1 MAEQRNNIA
10 RWYPRAAKLALV
22 RWRELDGLPP
32 IRVKERARTQ
42 WPDLPAIHGTTWM
55 QWRKST
61 EYAEL
66 LALVSGEQTER
77 DRLAELFHAAGGTEA
92 LADVA
97 DAAAYALAA
106 KAMRIAEGVE
116 DAGEIRSLM
125 QTVQAARRQAADQV
139 QAACDAKIAELEER
153 HAAELGQLRAEIAGR
168 DEAIAALK
176 AEIERLKAGGKEVDA
191 AAVAARLNEV
201 LGVRKG

>member
-10 RWYPRAAKLALV
+10 RYYPRAAKLALV
-22 RWRELDGLPP
+22 RWRELEGLPP
-32 IRVKERARTQ
+32 IRCKERARAQ

-55 QWRKST
+55 HWRQSA
-61 EYAEL
+61 EYAAL
-66 LALVSGEQTER
+66 LGLVTGEQGER
-77 DRLAELFHAAGGTEA
+77 DRLAELFHAAGGTDA

-106 KAMRIAEGVE
+106 KAMRIADGAE

-139 QAACDAKIAELEER
+139 QATCEARIEEMEER
-153 HAAELGQLRAEIAGR
+153 HAAEIAHLKAEIAGR

-176 AEIERLKAGGKEVDA
+176 NDGRKVDA
-191 AAVAARLNEV
+191 AAVAQRMNEV
-201 LGVRKG
+201 LGVKKA